1 MRVAT
6 NTQFNDFLYNMGVS
20 GTKMQK
26 TMNQLASLKEVS
38 QSSENP
44 LLVSKIMN
52 LNVALDKNKTY
63 NTEIK
68 DSISWTDTQDGVLD
82 TISNNMLRIRTLI
95 QSSANGTSDAGE
107 LKANANEIRETIQSI
122 VDALNTNYD
131 GRYMFSGQKTD
142 TPPFKFENDELT
154 YQGSDG
160 NLTRQLAD
168 GVSVDL
174 ITNGKEFM
182 MGEKDILDAGGNPT
196 GAKEH
201 ELTFY
206 FRELLGTLDETM
218 KAMEDIKT
226 MAETDPNYADTLNK
240 IKDGQE
246 KLAGDDLKNIDVF
259 SENFSNVRTKIGAIS
274 NRLKAAEE
282 RNNTEKLSL
291 KETLSERQD
300 VDVAE
305 KFMQYQNEYL
315 AYQSTMAMGTKI
327 MQTSILD
334 YVR

>member
-38 QSSENP
+38 QSSDNP

-82 TISNNMLRIRTLI
+82 SISNNMLRIRTLI
-95 QSSANGTSDAGE
+95 QSSANATAGEGE
-107 LKANANEIRETIQSI
+107 LKANKNEIKQAMESI

-131 GRYMFSGQKTD
+131 GRYMFGGTATSEKPFEVDGD
-142 TPPFKFENDELT
+142 TIKYN
-154 YQGSDG
+154 G
-160 NLTRQLAD
+160 NPTNLERQIAD
-168 GVSVDL
+168 GVSIEL
-174 ITNGKEFM
+174 ITDGSQF
-182 MGEKDILDAGGNPT
+182 MGEDPLDSLSTFFTNVMTAIDNDDKEALGGD
-196 GAKEH
+196 
-201 ELTFY
+201 
-206 FRELLGTLDETM
+206 LL
-218 KAMEDIKT
+218 KKV
-226 MAETDPNYADTLNK
+226 
-240 IKDGQE
+240 
-246 KLAGDDLKNIDVF
+246 DVF